1 MTVFSACGVWPGL
14 SVEMPTEVWGPR
26 ALGCNVRALSAPLL
40 GASVAV
46 SLSWSD
52 GGPGGQI
59 LGTPGPGDGSLSVA
73 MTPRGASSKTDPS
86 SIQRQKQ
93 PRDEASR
100 VGGVGV
106 GVRGQSHGAWSR
118 QPGRPCWPGPSD
130 AGSHLAT

>member
-1 MTVFSACGVWPGL
+1 
-14 SVEMPTEVWGPR
+14 MPTEVWGPR
-26 ALGCNVRALSAPLL
+26 ALGCNVCALSAPFL

-46 SLSWSD
+46 FLSWSD

-86 SIQRQKQ
+86 SIQQQKQ
-93 PRDEASR
+93 PRDEAYR
-100 VGGVGV
+100 VGGVGAGWGGGWGV
-106 GVRGQSHGAWSR
+106 VGGGVRGQSHGGWSR

-130 AGSHLAT
+130 TGSHLVT

>member
-1 MTVFSACGVWPGL
+1 
-14 SVEMPTEVWGPR
+14 MPTEVWGPW
-26 ALGCNVRALSAPLL
+26 ALCCNVCALSAPFL

-46 SLSWSD
+46 SLSWSN

-100 VGGVGV
+100 VGGVGA
-106 GVRGQSHGAWSR
+106 RGSE
-118 QPGRPCWPGPSD
+118 GRATGD
-130 AGSHLAT
+130 GAGSRVGPAGPGLVTQDHT